1 MKFLDLD
8 GLRKVWQ
15 EIKKDMSSKLGK
27 ENIIDNLD
35 STSTT
40 DALSANQGKILNDKI
55 TSNTK
60 KVKIINSKIIENCPK
75 SLTQFVNDWFGDE
88 THSNSDLIADLN
100 ELNAGTIPLYIKR
113 SSTPNTLFS
122 VSYRLTK
129 DESTPLGYS
138 DLWLCY
144 TDERADMKRIVI
156 IFPER
161 GEEQDKNAVWLGTS
175 VDINLES
182 RLVAEAT
189 LDIASNKLTVSGLDI
204 IRDGGV
210 YDIVIAENATASSP
224 GGHVLRVNDLTSG
237 YHSSFIIASGA
248 AQGATNLF
256 RKEYVTTGLCYTNG
270 WNQTTRVWYATGTL
284 IYYNAN
290 RIGFNGQSFDAS
302 GTDEDYVNLV
312 NGGAVINQNVEN
324 ITSLNITASD
334 GQIAAGSW
342 IKVYKR

>member
-40 DALSANQGKILNDKI
+40 DALSANQGKILNDKA
-55 TSNTK
+55 TK
-60 KVKIINSKIIENCPK
+60 
-75 SLTQFVNDWFGDE
+75 
-88 THSNSDLIADLN
+88 
-100 ELNAGTIPLYIKR
+100 
-113 SSTPNTLFS
+113 
-122 VSYRLTK
+122 
-129 DESTPLGYS
+129 
-138 DLWLCY
+138 
-144 TDERADMKRIVI
+144 
-156 IFPER
+156 
-161 GEEQDKNAVWLGTS
+161 
-175 VDINLES
+175 
-182 RLVAEAT
+182 LVAEAT
-189 LDIASNKLTVSGLDI
+189 LDVASNKLTVSGLDI

-210 YDIVIAENATASSP
+210 YDIVIVESSATSSP

-270 WNQTTRVWYATGTL
+270 WSQSKRKFYVTGTL
-284 IYYNAN
+284 IYYDAN
-290 RIGFNGQSFDAS
+290 WIGFNGQSYVGSD
-302 GTDEDYVNLV
+302 TDNDYVNLV